1 MRDAYRVVLRTQ
13 KHNNMKPIEQRLQRN
28 FIGGLI
34 SGMFNFAGSAAS
46 NAHLAYEN
54 EKNRDMQIQENQ
66 KDRDFNAEQS
76 QISRDWQERMYQSY
90 ESPQAQAAQRMAA
103 GLNPSEGVSSQS
115 VGNSST
121 ASSSSS
127 ALPPGRAMD
136 FSAIADIPL
145 IAAQLK
151 NLKADTEKKKQE
163 ALTEKNR
170 TTTEWFNSIIAETD
184 ANNRQAVIES
194 QLALLKTQM
203 DKGGFEAKEAQERYA
218 MLKEFRDSG
227 GNTFQDAS
235 DNTQSQTAL
244 NNFELSMRLKFDE
257 KFNQLNYR
265 AREREVQEFLDTS
278 ETRVSLQNAQ
288 VGFARL
294 AMNEAERNEALNSI
308 RNDISKYYA
317 SQILNAINEGKP
329 LKGVMLELL
338 TDNPAAAISAFSSL
352 ANFAPN
358 ITNKSTNNTTSVAYY

>member
-1 MRDAYRVVLRTQ
+1 MY
-13 KHNNMKPIEQRLQRN
+13 
-28 FIGGLI
+28 
-34 SGMFNFAGSAAS
+34 
-46 NAHLAYEN
+46 
-54 EKNRDMQIQENQ
+54 NQ
-66 KDRDFNAEQS
+66 
-76 QISRDWQERMYQSY
+76 Y

-121 ASSSSS
+121 ASASSS

-163 ALTEKNR
+163 AQTEKNR
-170 TTTEWFNSIIAETD
+170 TRTEWFNSIIAETNSQNRKAIID
-184 ANNRQAVIES
+184 AE
-194 QLALLKTQM
+194 LALLKTQM
-203 DKGGFEAKEAQERYA
+203 QKGGFEAKEAEERYA

-244 NNFELSMRLKFDE
+244 NQFELNMRQKFDE
-257 KFNQLNYR
+257 KFNSLNYQ
-265 AREREVQEFLDTS
+265 AREREVKEFLDTS
-278 ETRVSLQNAQ
+278 ETRVSLHNAQ
-288 VGFARL
+288 IGFARL
-294 AMNEAERNEALNSI
+294 AMNEAERNDALNSI

-317 SQILNAINEGKP
+317 SQILNAVKDGKP
-329 LKGVMLELL
+329 LKGVMLDLL
-338 TDNPAAAISAFSSL
+338 IDNPAAAISAFSSL

-358 ITNKSTNNTTSVAYY
+358 ITNKSTSHTTNVAYY